1 MSNFKLLK
9 MHCKKYGLVA
19 HYYML
24 GRLYRIY
31 NYEHVF
37 LVRVIS
43 EELLNTMEK
52 PEIEKLVVEC
62 ALERME

>member
-1 MSNFKLLK
+1 
-9 MHCKKYGLVA
+9 
-19 HYYML
+19 ML